1 MKQKWIALICGAMLV
16 AAIGL
21 TGCGESS
28 TTESSTA
35 PVVSTSSQTESTASE
50 STSSAAQ
57 SSTESETSDPVLEEA
72 FEKKFEENPIDAA
85 YNQQSEEVTT
95 NQEMIALESTYAGL
109 WKSEISHAY
118 QLLMEKQTCGN
129 GQQEIEA
136 DQKAWNDGLEDAI
149 AKIKSEAGDGTNGT
163 LESAMGVKNLYRDK
177 AKELYS
183 QLYQCDPDYDYIYT
197 PY

>member
-35 PVVSTSSQTESTASE
+35 PVVSASSQTESTASE

-72 FEKKFEENPIDAA
+72 FEKIEETALNGI
-85 YNQQSEEVTT
+85 SKEEQKMFT
-95 NQEMIALESTYAGL
+95 
-109 WKSEISHAY
+109 EIFCRIY
-118 QLLMEKQTCGN
+118 R
-129 GQQEIEA
+129 
-136 DQKAWNDGLEDAI
+136 
-149 AKIKSEAGDGTNGT
+149 
-163 LESAMGVKNLYRDK
+163 NLTDMK
-177 AKELYS
+177 
-183 QLYQCDPDYDYIYT
+183 
-197 PY
+197 